1 MFTLLQLNSLDK
13 SVVGAMIVGCVYVCV
28 CVRVRVCVDKIAG

>member
-13 SVVGAMIVGCVYVCV
+13 SVVGAMIVGCV
-28 CVRVRVCVDKIAG
+28 CVDKIAG